1 MVTLLWALG
10 GFILGS
16 LPFSVWLGQLA
27 LRTDI
32 RRYGDHNPGAFNVM
46 RAGGPALGLLAVFLD
61 IMKGALPVG
70 LAWYWA
76 GLSGWSL
83 GPIALAPVLGHA
95 FSPLLKFQGGK
106 AIATTY
112 GIWIGLLTWEAL
124 IVTVGLLAVWY
135 VLNRVDAWSV
145 IFAMVCFLGYL
156 LWTDRGLPLYTLW
169 LGNFL
174 VLVWKHRADLIQ
186 RPGPRPWLRRLV
198 RL

>member
-1 MVTLLWALG
+1 MAMLLWTLG
-10 GFILGS
+10 GFVLGS
-16 LPFSVWLGQLA
+16 LPFSVWLGHLA

-46 RAGGPALGLLAVFLD
+46 RAGGPALGLLAVSLD
-61 IMKGALPVG
+61 IVKGALPVG
-70 LAWYWA
+70 LAWSWG

-83 GPIALAPVLGHA
+83 VPIGLAPVLGHA

-124 IVTVGLLAVWY
+124 IVTIALLIVWY
-135 VLNRVDAWSV
+135 ALNRVDAWSV
-145 IFAMVCFLGYL
+145 ILAMLCFLGYL
-156 LWTDRGLPLYTLW
+156 LWTDRGWPLYTLW

-174 VLVWKHRADLIQ
+174 ILAWKHRADLDQ